1 MIMRLISLDWNKVME
16 EKKIIE
22 ITDVN
27 FEYNDQKNNIKILE
41 NINIEIR
48 ENEIV
53 GILGRS
59 GAGKSTLLRIVAGLL
74 KPSSGK
80 ILYYGNDLEYT
91 EHKMA
96 MVFQNIALVPWLNVY
111 ENVSLGLESKKLPKH
126 IHEDEVNDAIDIVG
140 LDGYEYSYPKEISNG
155 MRQRAG
161 LARALAIDPEVLLLD
176 SPFSSLD
183 YITKDALQ
191 ADLLDLWF
199 KRYSLPLEAILLVTH
214 NIEET
219 VSLCDRVLIM
229 SSNPGRIVEEI
240 KINIPHPRDPHS
252 KEFQGL
258 VSKIYLAMTT
268 NSKLTAASEENRHK
282 YYPQTISVKP
292 LIHFLVTI
300 RGDEVENN
308 NTTIAKITEDLHLSS
323 NQILILVEC
332 LVLLKFIKVS
342 GDKITL
348 TASGQIMIE
357 ADDAAQKVIFREH
370 FVRNVQFASD
380 LYSKLRK
387 AKTNGISKDIVL
399 KILEKTFTEREAKKI
414 LDATISWAIYA
425 DLFIYDHQLERLI
438 ISKNK

>member
-1 MIMRLISLDWNKVME
+1 MITRLISLNWNEAMK

-22 ITDVN
+22 IKDVN
-27 FEYNDQKNNIKILE
+27 FEYHDQNNHIKILE
-41 NINIEIR
+41 NINIDIR

-59 GAGKSTLLRIVAGLL
+59 GAGKSSLLRIVAGLL
-74 KPSSGK
+74 KPSSGN
-80 ILYYGNDLEYT
+80 ILYYGHELEYT

-96 MVFQNIALVPWLNVY
+96 MVFQNIGLVPWLNVY
-111 ENVSLGLESKKLPKH
+111 ENVSLGLEAKKLPKH

-140 LDGYEYSYPKEISNG
+140 LGGYEQSYPKEISNG
-155 MRQRAG
+155 MRQRVG
-161 LARALAIDPEVLLLD
+161 LARALATDPEVLLLD

-199 KRYSLPLEAILLVTH
+199 KRYSIPLETILLVTH

-240 KINIPHPRDPHS
+240 KINLPHPRDPHS
-252 KEFQGL
+252 KEFQSL
-258 VSKIYLAMTT
+258 VSKIYLAMTKDSALVNSAS
-268 NSKLTAASEENRHK
+268 NSKQKN
-282 YYPQTISVKP
+282 YPQTMSVKS

-300 RGDEVENN
+300 RGEEVENN
-308 NTTIAKITEDLHLSS
+308 DTTIAKITEDLHLSS
-323 NQILILVEC
+323 DQILILTEC
-332 LVLLKFIKVS
+332 LVLLKFIKVA
-342 GDKITL
+342 GDKISL

-357 ADDAAQKVIFREH
+357 ADDDAKKVIFREH
-370 FVRNVQFASD
+370 LVRNVKFVSD

-387 AKTNGISKDIVL
+387 SKMGGISKDVVL
-399 KILEKTFTEREAKKI
+399 KILERTFTEREAKKI
-414 LDATISWAIYA
+414 IEATISWAIYA
-425 DLFIYDHQLERLI
+425 DLFIYDHQSERLI
-438 ISKNK
+438 ILEK